1 MEFLKKDEL
10 YLGLILGA
18 IGPLLGFV
26 GFYFWKFNQFTFA
39 DFIHA
44 LQQNKQLVTSLT
56 IPCLLVNIIL
66 FTIYTNVQKDKT
78 AKGIFIVTI
87 IYAVISLLFKIWS

>member
-1 MEFLKKDEL
+1 MGFLKKDDII
-10 YLGLILGA
+10 LGLILGA
-18 IGPLLGFV
+18 IGPLFGFV
-26 GFYFWKFNQFTFA
+26 GFYYWKFSNFSFG

-66 FTIYTNVQKDKT
+66 FTIYTNTNKDNT
-78 AKGIFIVTI
+78 AKGLFAITLV
-87 IYAVISLLFKIWS
+87 YAVISLLFKIWG

>member
-26 GFYFWKFNQFTFA
+26 GFYFWKFNQFTIA

-87 IYAVISLLFKIWS
+87 IYAVISLLFKIWG